1 MKWDR
6 PLTGGFVIT
15 NSQKE
20 RISHMRL
27 EGESYAGIA
36 DALGLSRNTV
46 KSFCLRNLHPEPL
59 EVQAVSAKSSICT
72 QCGKGFVLCPG
83 HRQRRFCS
91 DHCRMVWWNAHRDLL
106 NSKGLLERTCACCG
120 KPLMGYE
127 RQRRKYCSHACYIAH
142 RYEKERACHE

>member
-1 MKWDR
+1 M
-6 PLTGGFVIT
+6 T

-27 EGESYAGIA
+27 EGESFAVIA

-46 KSFCLRNLHPEPL
+46 KSFCLRNLHPDPL
-59 EVQAVSAKSSICT
+59 EAKAAPASSGFCD
-72 QCGKGFVLCPG
+72 QCRMVFVLCTG

-91 DHCRMVWWNAHRDLL
+91 DRCRMVWWNAHRDLL
-106 NSKGLLERTCACCG
+106 KSNAKVKHTCACCS
-120 KPLMGYE
+120 KRFMGYE

-142 RYEKERACHE
+142 RYEKERTCYE